1 MMNREVAWRVF
12 AGEFNSSRLEIKG
25 EGDKAPSHLIT
36 PLGAVMNRV
45 FIVGVLTDIDNIGG
59 EQEPLWRAR
68 VSDPTGTFYV
78 SSGQYQPEATAVLSK
93 LQPPKFVAMVGK
105 VRTYSPEEGTMYV
118 SVRPERI
125 AEVDLSVRD
134 QWVLETCKSTL
145 ARIAAVEEA
154 QSMSAPT
161 AAELEKL
168 GVSPILADGV
178 LKAQA
183 HYGTVELA
191 RYKAMVLDAV
201 KFLMP
206 DQRMAPDMPED
217 APMGAEELDDEPEE
231 ASDVDKEKL
240 VLELIE
246 KLDKNNKG
254 ATYDDIV
261 AAAKGMGIEKD
272 ELNEVTNLLL
282 DKGMVY
288 EPVLGKIRI
297 A

>member
-1 MMNREVAWRVF
+1 VF

-45 FIVGVLTDIDNIGG
+45 FIVGVLTDIDNIGSG
-59 EQEPLWRAR
+59 QEPLWRAR

-118 SVRPERI
+118 SIRPERV

-134 QWVLETCKSTL
+134 QWVLEACKSTL
-145 ARIAAVEEA
+145 GRISAVEEA
-154 QSMSAPT
+154 QSMSPPT
-161 AAELEKL
+161 AEAIEKL
-168 GVSPILADGV
+168 GVSPMLADGI
-178 LKAQA
+178 LRAQA
-183 HYGTVELA
+183 HYGAVDLT
-191 RYKAMVLDAV
+191 RYRAMVLDAV
-201 KFLMP
+201 KFLLP
-206 DQRMAPDMPED
+206 DQRLAPDMPED
-217 APMGAEELDDEPEE
+217 ARMAAEEIEDEPQQEP
-231 ASDVDKEKL
+231 DVDKEKL

-254 ATYDDIV
+254 AAYEDIV
-261 AAAKGMGIEKD
+261 AAAKGLGIEKD

-282 DKGMVY
+282 DKGVVY